1 MNNLLVNAVVH
12 TGQFT
17 SVTLPSGVIWS
28 SLIISLVI
36 TLAFYLLRSFG
47 LYILAKNQKVD
58 KAFLAFIPGV
68 WIYIACKIIGKAR
81 IFGKTFEQ
89 IAIWV
94 AIIFTAFEVLTL
106 AYNIIVYAPLAKY
119 VFILDK
125 TVHIADSEVVATN
138 LKRYLEILDVLK
150 LPYFVEKAYYPYG
163 DSFFIVSKII
173 EILDYAIYV
182 FSILSIF
189 ITVSVYFALFRKFW
203 PQHYMLASLLSIF
216 LGLFPVFVFVIRNK
230 KPVDYNE
237 YLRSRYGHRANPYG
251 YGGGYGPYGNPYSN
265 PYQHQQPRRPE
276 SPFGQYDNNSSSNGA
291 NNQKEE
297 PFGDFSQ
304 GGDKKQEEPFSD
316 FDKKHNGKSFDD

>member
-28 SLIISLVI
+28 TLIISLVI

-68 WIYIACKIIGKAR
+68 WIYIACKIIGKSR

-89 IAIWV
+89 IAICIG
-94 AIIFTAFEVLTL
+94 IIFTAFEVLTL
-106 AYNIIVYAPLAKY
+106 AYNVIAYIPLVEY
-119 VFILDK
+119 VFVLDK
-125 TVHIADSEVVATN
+125 TVHIAESGATATGLKEYLGMGIYLDSAF
-138 LKRYLEILDVLK
+138 I
-150 LPYFVEKAYYPYG
+150 PYG
-163 DSFFIVSKII
+163 DSWFGVSNVLGVLGLFINIF
-173 EILDYAIYV
+173 D
-182 FSILSIF
+182 ILSIF

-216 LGLFPVFVFVIRNK
+216 FGLFPVFVFVIRNK
-230 KPVDYNE
+230 KPIDYNE
-237 YLRSRYGHRANPYG
+237 YLRSRYGHYANPYG

-265 PYQHQQPRRPE
+265 PHQHQQPRRPE

-291 NNQKEE
+291 NNPKEE
-297 PFGDFSQ
+297 PFGNFSQ
-304 GGDKKQEEPFSD
+304 GGDEKQEEPFSD
-316 FDKKHNGKSFDD
+316 FDKKNNGKSFDD